1 MQSRNIRLDN
11 ETGLHLRPAGHLCE
25 LTSRYR
31 ARVTFEHQGQVSDAK
46 SVLSV
51 LAAGVKGG
59 DTIRLCC
66 EGPDEEAAMEAVT
79 AMFLERLS
87 GVIVDTY
94 EDETAPGR

>member
-1 MQSRNIRLDN
+1 MLSRTIRLEN

-25 LTSRYR
+25 LTSKYR
-31 ARVTFEHQGQVSDAK
+31 ARVTFDHQGQISDAK

-59 DTIRLCC
+59 DSITLYC

-87 GVIVDTY
+87 GVIV
-94 EDETAPGR
+94 EEL